1 MEAPQAAISVVGR
14 MVRVFYAPSETFEAV
29 TEQRMAADWLVPT
42 ALIAAAATIAALL
55 VLPIVTGFNQEAMQQ
70 QMQGMSAEER
80 EMAEKFQSQGVA
92 QVATLIA
99 TPIMMFVYLFISAGL
114 CLVLGKLFG
123 GLLSY
128 GHALAITAY
137 AGLIT
142 LPQQG
147 LGALLISAKKT
158 PEIQMGL
165 GLFLSEEALQSF
177 AGRLLAMVD
186 PFLVWWTALIGLG
199 LSIVGQI
206 ERSRAYIGAV
216 VLSLIWIAGF
226 AGWATLG
233 AAFTPNSNG

>member
-1 MEAPQAAISVVGR
+1 METPQAATSVVGR

-29 TEQRMAADWLVPT
+29 TEQRTVADWLVPT
-42 ALIAAAATIAALL
+42 ALLAAAATIAALL
-55 VLPIVTGFNQEAMQQ
+55 VLPIVTGFHQESMQQ
-70 QMQGMSAEER
+70 MEGMSAEER

-92 QVATLIA
+92 QAATLIA

-128 GHALAITAY
+128 GQALAITAY

-142 LPQQG
+142 LPQQV
-147 LGALLISAKKT
+147 LGAYLISAKKT

-177 AGRLLAMVD
+177 GGRFLASMD

-199 LSIVGQI
+199 LSIVGQV

-216 VLSLIWIAGF
+216 VLSLVWIAGF

>member
-29 TEQRMAADWLVPT
+29 SERRTAADWLVPT
-42 ALIAAAATIAALL
+42 ALVAAVTTVAALF
-55 VLPIVTGFNQEAMQQ
+55 VLPIVTEFNQEAMQQ
-70 QMQGMSAEER
+70 QMQSMSAEER
-80 EMAEKFQSQGVA
+80 EMAEKFQSQGAA

-99 TPIMMFVYLFISAGL
+99 TPIMMFIYLFTSAAL

-128 GHALAITAY
+128 GQALAITAY

-142 LPQQG
+142 LPQQV
-147 LGALLISAKKT
+147 LTALLVSAKRT
-158 PEIQMGL
+158 PEVQMGL

-177 AGRLLAMVD
+177 GGRFLASID
-186 PFLVWWTALIGLG
+186 PFLVWWMVLIGIG
-199 LSIVGQI
+199 LSIVGQLD
-206 ERSRAYIGAV
+206 RNRAYIGAA
-216 VLSLIWIAGF
+216 VLAILWIAGF
-226 AGWATLG
+226 AGWVTLG